1 MKSHRWKIGVDGMLA
16 FVPPFSGLH
25 IFTVTWMMKYVD
37 EKRAG
42 PSRFQSVVPA
52 HHGPSPM
59 LRTSVFTPVSM
70 PMAAQRQSSKA

>member
-1 MKSHRWKIGVDGMLA
+1 MGCWHMLA

-25 IFTVTWMMKYVD
+25 IFTVTCMMKYVD

-42 PSRFQSVVPA
+42 PSRFQS
-52 HHGPSPM
+52 SPM
-59 LRTSVFTPVSM
+59 LRTSVFTPESM